1 MGLLEGQLL
10 AVGGIGHVADQ
21 LLQLAAL
28 GLHVAI
34 LATALF
40 NLLAILSQEGH
51 LEILFHG
58 LEQGGRGFL
67 QVQQVGTE
75 FLHGFALALLET
87 LDFTLELALLV
98 LHVGLGALGLSDTLL
113 LLAGQFALELA
124 GALLCFVTEFA
135 NRTLDT
141 LHGFLVVSVLL
152 DVRLTSVIDGGMHI
166 EIHRGARRRRGCG
179 GRARRHGCS
188 IYLVRKEFFLGV
200 CRMNRFRVKRIH
212 VGIKKQSRKG
222 SQPATHPHDDGKMS
236 TFRDKPHRKMSQV
249 TTASSAHF
257 SSIDAFHQAKTT
269 DFLHQL
275 PMQRS
280 EWVEQ
285 LNDLQR
291 ELETL
296 RAREP
301 YGLPRIHKEYVVEK
315 MIHELTEKI
324 ETIDSG
330 NIVHDYWIQTTPL
343 LTQYY
348 HPQTTGPTQGGPTQ
362 GGPTQGGP
370 TQGGPSPPIMGGK
383 VRGDHRTL
391 SSATDDRDDAAAAAA
406 KEEKDKKTTI
416 VEELLQ
422 TKEGIEKK
430 ILFDRYFQMVM
441 EPSKTSVSLHT
452 DVDKSWSYCTT
463 CKTEKIPIQHE
474 GMMICPQC
482 GFSEYTLIHSDRPCF
497 KEKQQQEA
505 LNSYTYKR
513 INHFNEWL
521 SEFQAKELTIV
532 PPEVMETIQ
541 KELKKH
547 RLLHANIQYTD
558 MRTILKKLH
567 YNRYYEHI
575 PYIMSKLTGKQAAVI
590 SKETEELLRNM
601 FRQLQPPFEKHCPEG
616 RSNFLSYRYVLRKM
630 FEIIGLYDYAN
641 DMMLP
646 KSKQKILEYDSIWYK
661 ICKDLKWPFHSTSSV
676 RNLQPNQPTDL
687 ERLLKR
693 KESST

>member
-1 MGLLEGQLL
+1 
-10 AVGGIGHVADQ
+10 
-21 LLQLAAL
+21 
-28 GLHVAI
+28 
-34 LATALF
+34 
-40 NLLAILSQEGH
+40 
-51 LEILFHG
+51 
-58 LEQGGRGFL
+58 
-67 QVQQVGTE
+67 
-75 FLHGFALALLET
+75 
-87 LDFTLELALLV
+87 
-98 LHVGLGALGLSDTLL
+98 
-113 LLAGQFALELA
+113 
-124 GALLCFVTEFA
+124 
-135 NRTLDT
+135 
-141 LHGFLVVSVLL
+141 
-152 DVRLTSVIDGGMHI
+152 
-166 EIHRGARRRRGCG
+166 
-179 GRARRHGCS
+179 
-188 IYLVRKEFFLGV
+188 
-200 CRMNRFRVKRIH
+200 
-212 VGIKKQSRKG
+212 
-222 SQPATHPHDDGKMS
+222 MS

-249 TTASSAHF
+249 SNASSTQF

-269 DFLHQL
+269 DFQQQL
-275 PMQRS
+275 PVQRS
-280 EWVEQ
+280 EWIDQ
-285 LNDLQR
+285 RDALQC
-291 ELETL
+291 ELDTL
-296 RAREP
+296 RAMEP
-301 YGLPRIHKEYVVEK
+301 YGLERIHKEYALEK
-315 MIHELTEKI
+315 MIHELTTKI

-330 NIVHDYWIQTTPL
+330 ELVNDYWIQTTPL

-348 HPQTTGPTQGGPTQ
+348 HPQTQ
-362 GGPTQGGP
+362 
-370 TQGGPSPPIMGGK
+370 
-383 VRGDHRTL
+383 
-391 SSATDDRDDAAAAAA
+391 TDRRRERDD
-406 KEEKDKKTTI
+406 KEEKKTTI
-416 VEELLQ
+416 VEELVR

-430 ILFDRYFQMVM
+430 MLYDRYFQMVM
-441 EPSKTSVSLHT
+441 EPSKTSMSQHT
-452 DVDKSWSYCTT
+452 DVDKNWSYCTT

-641 DMMLP
+641 EMMLP

-693 KESST
+693 KDNST